1 MRDHLG
7 SWTENLK
14 DRGTADRRSA
24 TSPRPQT
31 EHPRKSSPL
40 ATLPSAKTQNLLAR
54 GQPRCTEREKFLDCH
69 ASRTDWKFRIH
80 PSREVNHQRHF
91 TTKPPKRG
99 FLREA
104 AIGRHV
110 L

>member
-1 MRDHLG
+1 MRDYLG
-7 SWTENLK
+7 SCTENLK
-14 DRGTADRRSA
+14 DRGTADRRST

-31 EHPRKSSPL
+31 EHPRKSSPQ
-40 ATLPSAKTQNLLAR
+40 ATLPSAKIQNLLAR
-54 GQPRCTEREKFLDCH
+54 GQPQCTEKEKLLDCH

-80 PSREVNHQRHF
+80 PSREVYHQRHF